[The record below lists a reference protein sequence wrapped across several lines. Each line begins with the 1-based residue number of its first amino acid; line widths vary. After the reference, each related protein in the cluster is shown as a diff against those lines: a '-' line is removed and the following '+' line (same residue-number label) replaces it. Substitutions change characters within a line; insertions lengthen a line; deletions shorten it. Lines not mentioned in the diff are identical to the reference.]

1 MSVESIIW
9 ILLAGIIGVAIGG
22 LAVGLGMR
30 VLLQRERADVARASQ
45 EVEFVRAG
53 EQQVRAELRAL
64 QEKLEQEQRQAQRWF
79 TELETTRTG
88 AEREQKHLEEKLAL
102 LQQSETRLQKEFENL
117 ANRIFEQKS
126 AAFETRQNQTLS
138 ATLKPLKEHLD
149 TFRKQVNEQFT
160 EETKQRSSLQREI
173 LTLKELNQQMA
184 SEAEALTRA
193 LKGDSR
199 QQGAW
204 GELVLERILEQSG
217 LREGYEY
224 DTQGQH
230 RSDEGKRYK
239 PDVIVHLPNQRDVI
253 IDSKVS
259 LAAYER
265 YFNTDDDVV
274 REKALSDHVTSLRN
288 HIRELGKKNYQ
299 QLEGVRTLDY
309 VLLFVPV
316 EPAFLLA
323 VDRDPEL
330 IRLALDNQIML
341 VSPTNLLVALRTV
354 HNIWQYEHQSQ
365 NAQQIAADAG
375 KLYDKFVGFLED
387 LSKIGNSLDT
397 TRKHYESALNKLSTG
412 RGNIVGRVEKFRQLG
427 VNPGKRIDQAFLND
441 EDDDSDPDTLPKAS
455 SKD

>member
-1 MSVESIIW
+1 
-9 ILLAGIIGVAIGG
+9 
-22 LAVGLGMR
+22 MR
-30 VLLQRERADVARASQ
+30 MLVQRERDEVQRARDELERQKDVEHR
-45 EVEFVRAG
+45 
-53 EQQVRAELRAL
+53 LRDEHHAL
-64 QEKLEQEQRQAQRWF
+64 RERLEQVQRESHQFF
-79 TELETTRTG
+79 TELEKTRLG

-102 LQQSETRLQKEFENL
+102 LQQSEVRLQKEFENL

-126 AAFETRQNQTLS
+126 SAFETRQQQTLT

-217 LREGYEY
+217 LREGQEY
-224 DTQGQH
+224 STQGQH
-230 RSDEGKRYK
+230 QSDEGKRYK

-265 YFNTDDDVV
+265 YFNADDDGV
-274 REKALSDHVTSLRN
+274 REKHLDDHVASLRN

-365 NAQQIAADAG
+365 NAQKIAADAG

-387 LSKIGNSLDT
+387 LNKIGGSLDT
-397 TRKHYESALNKLSTG
+397 TRKHYENALNKLSTG

-427 VNPGKRIDQAFLND
+427 VNPAKRIDSALLND
-441 EDDDSDPDTLPKAS
+441 DDEDESPALDEKS
-455 SKD
+455 